1 MSFHV
6 KFYLE
11 PTEIGERGSVLVT
24 SSDAFDVGSKIY
36 HGKQI
41 SIALPEILS

>member
-1 MSFHV
+1 MSFHE

-11 PTEIGERGSVLVT
+11 PEETGERGSVLVA

-36 HGKQI
+36 HRK
-41 SIALPEILS
+41 

>member
-11 PTEIGERGSVLVT
+11 PMEIGERGSVLVT
-24 SSDAFDVGSKIY
+24 SSDAFDVGSTIY

-41 SIALPEILS
+41 SIALPEILF

>member
-6 KFYLE
+6 KSYLE
-11 PTEIGERGSVLVT
+11 AMEIRERGSVLVA

-36 HGKQI
+36 HRKQI